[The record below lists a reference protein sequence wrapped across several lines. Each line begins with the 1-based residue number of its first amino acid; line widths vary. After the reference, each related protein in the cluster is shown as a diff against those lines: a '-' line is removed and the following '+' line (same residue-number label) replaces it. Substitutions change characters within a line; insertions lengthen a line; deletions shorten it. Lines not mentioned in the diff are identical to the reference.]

1 MPLAYQKFQI
11 WLVIEAGMI
20 LSIFLTNMIFLF
32 FRALLPQKGFLRM
45 DSIRKT
51 HTEETD
57 YIVAQQFLIGYMNN
71 LTVPLFLGMIVR
83 QMSSRDASTNI
94 SENESSTILSL

>member
-1 MPLAYQKFQI
+1 
-11 WLVIEAGMI
+11 
-20 LSIFLTNMIFLF
+20 
-32 FRALLPQKGFLRM
+32 M

-94 SENESSTILSL
+94 SESESSTILSL

>member
-20 LSIFLTNMIFLF
+20 LSIFLTNMVFLF
-32 FRALLPQKGFLRM
+32 LRALLPQKNKLEM
-45 DSIRKT
+45 PSIKKT

-57 YIVAQQFLIGYMNN
+57 FIVAQQFLIGYMNN
-71 LTVPLFLGMIVR
+71 LSVPLFLGMIVV

-94 SENESSTILSL
+94 SESESSTILSL